1 LTFPIDII
9 PPTVT
14 GPRDGR
20 CPHCR
25 TRLEKQEGDFLFLKN
40 AIIKVDLK
48 TRNAAA
54 KCPQCK
60 RWVEVPL
67 QLAGPEPGGP
77 A

>member
-1 LTFPIDII
+1 MPLII
-9 PPTVT
+9 GPPSEIVAL
-14 GPRDGR
+14 RQGR

-25 TRLEKQEGDFLFLKN
+25 TRLEKQEGGFLFVKN

-48 TRNAAA
+48 TRLAAA

-67 QLAGPEPGGP
+67 QLAGP
-77 A
+77 

>member
-1 LTFPIDII
+1 MPLII
-9 PPTVT
+9 GSSSEFSAV
-14 GPRDGR
+14 REGR

-25 TRLEKQEGDFLFLKN
+25 TRLEKQEGGFLFVKN

-48 TRNAAA
+48 TRLAAA

-67 QLAGPEPGGP
+67 RLAGRSLSRP

>member
-1 LTFPIDII
+1 MSLSIGSP
-9 PPTVT
+9 
-14 GPRDGR
+14 GR

-25 TRLEKQEGDFLFLKN
+25 TRLEKQEGGFLFVKN

-48 TRNAAA
+48 TRLAEA

-67 QLAGPEPGGP
+67 QLAGRSP
-77 A
+77 ARPV

>member
-1 LTFPIDII
+1 MPLTIE
-9 PPTVT
+9 PP
-14 GPRDGR
+14 GR

-25 TRLEKQEGDFLFLKN
+25 TRLEKQEGGFLFVKN

-48 TRNAAA
+48 TRLAEA

-67 QLAGPEPGGP
+67 QLAGRSP
-77 A
+77 ARPA